1 MVEVASRSIE
11 PIARERVKECLIEA
25 HAFRRRLA
33 LLSKTNWITIVA
45 PALLSAI
52 AGAAIFEVS
61 EASVLGA
68 QWKVWTG
75 GAALLSALL
84 VAVHKG
90 RNCDFYQAECRRLVQ
105 EFEGLAT
112 RYRTLLQLDVEEP
125 RQRLEELELRL
136 AMVRETA
143 AIDYPASYRADA
155 EKSVDA
161 ALGAAVA

>member
-1 MVEVASRSIE
+1 MMEVASRSIE
-11 PIARERVKECLIEA
+11 STAQARVKECLVEA

-33 LLSKTNWITIVA
+33 LLSRTNWITIVA
-45 PALLSAI
+45 PALLSAF
-52 AGAAIFEVS
+52 AGAAIFEAS
-61 EASVLGA
+61 EANVLGA
-68 QWKVWTG
+68 QWKVWSG

-90 RNCDFYQAECRRLVQ
+90 RNCDFYQAESRRLVQ

-112 RYRTLLQLDVEEP
+112 RYRSLLQIEVAEP
-125 RQRLEELELRL
+125 QQRLEELELRL

-161 ALGAAVA
+161 ALQAAAA